1 VNTFQA
7 TVMQTTG
14 WVLVLLDGWAMHT
27 HWVAALGFVF
37 LIYSMW
43 SIFMK
48 TPEDEAFEEMDKA
61 QGWRK
66 RQIEM
71 KEINDAFDE
80 EYIKYRDAFP
90 KEKFVV
96 PVDRNEVLEEVAK
109 EFDKMKSLGDTA
121 ASFAAYVRGM
131 KQ

>member
-1 VNTFQA
+1 
-7 TVMQTTG
+7 MQTTG

-27 HWVAALGFVF
+27 HWVAALGFVL

-43 SIFMK
+43 SICMK
-48 TPEDEAFEEMDKA
+48 TPEDEAFEELDKA

-71 KEINDAFDE
+71 KEINDAFDN

-90 KEKFVV
+90 KEKFIM
-96 PVDRNEVLEEVAK
+96 PVDRNEVLEEVAS
-109 EFDKMKSLGDTA
+109 EFDKMRSFGDTA
-121 ASFAAYVRGM
+121 ASFAAFVRGM

>member
-27 HWVAALGFVF
+27 HWVAAIGFIF

-43 SIFMK
+43 SICMK

-66 RQIEM
+66 RQTEM
-71 KEINDAFDE
+71 KEINNAFDE

-90 KEKFVV
+90 KEKFIV

-109 EFDKMKSLGDTA
+109 EFDKMRSLGDTA

>member
-1 VNTFQA
+1 
-7 TVMQTTG
+7 
-14 WVLVLLDGWAMHT
+14 
-27 HWVAALGFVF
+27 
-37 LIYSMW
+37 
-43 SIFMK
+43 MK

-66 RQIEM
+66 RQTEM

-90 KEKFVV
+90 IEKFVV

-109 EFDKMKSLGDTA
+109 EFDKMRSLGDTA

>member
-1 VNTFQA
+1 
-7 TVMQTTG
+7 
-14 WVLVLLDGWAMHT
+14 
-27 HWVAALGFVF
+27 
-37 LIYSMW
+37 
-43 SIFMK
+43 MK
-48 TPEDEAFEEMDKA
+48 TPEDEAFEEVEKA

-71 KEINDAFDE
+71 KQINDAFDE

-109 EFDKMKSLGDTA
+109 EFDKMKSFGDTA
-121 ASFAAYVRGM
+121 ASFAAYVRDM
-131 KQ
+131 KR

>member
-1 VNTFQA
+1 MHA
-7 TVMQTTG
+7 TG
-14 WVLVLLDGWAMHT
+14 WFLVLLDGWAMHT

-48 TPEDEAFEEMDKA
+48 TPELDK
-61 QGWRK
+61 
-66 RQIEM
+66 
-71 KEINDAFDE
+71 AFDE

-90 KEKFVV
+90 KEKFIV

-109 EFDKMKSLGDTA
+109 EFDKMRSLGDTA

>member
-27 HWVAALGFVF
+27 HWLAAIGFIF

-43 SIFMK
+43 SICMK
-48 TPEDEAFEEMDKA
+48 TPEDKEFDAMDGDHDHK
-61 QGWRK
+61 
-66 RQIEM
+66 
-71 KEINDAFDE
+71 
-80 EYIKYRDAFP
+80 YIKHQLHP
-90 KEKFVV
+90 M
-96 PVDRNEVLEEVAK
+96 PPTRNEVLEEVAK
-109 EFDKMKSLGDTA
+109 EFDKMRSLGDTA

>member
-1 VNTFQA
+1 
-7 TVMQTTG
+7 
-14 WVLVLLDGWAMHT
+14 
-27 HWVAALGFVF
+27 
-37 LIYSMW
+37 
-43 SIFMK
+43 MK

-90 KEKFVV
+90 KEKFIV

-109 EFDKMKSLGDTA
+109 EFDKMPFGDTA
-121 ASFAAYVRGM
+121 ASFAVFVRGM
-131 KQ
+131 KR

>member
-27 HWVAALGFVF
+27 HWVAAIGFIF

-43 SIFMK
+43 SICMK

-66 RQIEM
+66 RQTEM
-71 KEINDAFDE
+71 KEINNAFDE

-109 EFDKMKSLGDTA
+109 EFDKMRSLGDTA